1 MLPQSTHWSFE
12 KKRIPL
18 LFGIMAVLF
27 VIVGQL
33 QSWNLSLAILNLC
46 LISAIMTLGAN
57 IQWGYAGIVNFGI
70 MGFAALGGLAGVLV
84 SMPPVQAGWQ
94 AGGIGLLSGGVI
106 IVLTS
111 VLAVFVWGR
120 IKHITRWRYWM
131 MTAVILSGYLVMRA
145 IVDPAVEAIESI
157 ESAKA
162 GHIGGLNL
170 PILVSWVVGGIFAA
184 GAAYV
189 IGRISL
195 GLRSDYLA
203 IATLGISEIVIYVLK
218 NEDWLARGV
227 KNVNGLPRPVPYEI
241 DLQAEQWVINLA
253 SRFDTDVPEMSSII
267 VKLSYAGLFTI
278 VLLMLF
284 WLFETALRSPWG
296 RMMRAIRDN
305 EVAANAMGKHVT
317 AKHLQ
322 VFVLGSAVV
331 GLAGAMLTTLDGQF
345 TPASYLPLRFTFLIW
360 IMVIVGGSG
369 NNFGSILGGFV
380 IWFFWIEAEPLG
392 LWLMDVITA
401 PLPESSALRGHLLA
415 SAAHMRLMTM
425 GLIMLLMLR
434 FAPQGLIP
442 ETKR

>member
-1 MLPQSTHWSFE
+1 MIKSAIFSQNRTSFLFAVMA
-12 KKRIPL
+12 L
-18 LFGIMAVLF
+18 LL
-27 VIVGQL
+27 VIVGQM

-46 LISAIMTLGAN
+46 LISAIMTLGVN

-84 SMPPVQAGWQ
+84 SMPPVEAGWQ
-94 AGGIGLLSGGVI
+94 AGGLGLLGGGAVAI
-106 IVLTS
+106 LTA

-120 IKHITRWRYWM
+120 VKANMRWRYWI
-131 MTAVILSGYLVMRA
+131 MTAVIMAGYLVMRM
-145 IVDPAVEAIESI
+145 IVDPAVAAIEAI

-170 PILVSWVVGGIFAA
+170 PILVSWVVGGLFAA

-189 IGRISL
+189 IGKISL

-241 DLQAEQWVINLA
+241 DLQAKQWVIDLA
-253 SRFDTDVPEMSSII
+253 ARLHTDVPELSSII
-267 VKLSYAGLFTI
+267 VKLSYAALFTA
-278 VLLMLF
+278 VLLALF

-380 IWFFWIEAEPLG
+380 IWFFWVESEPLG
-392 LWLMDVITA
+392 LWLMDVITS
-401 PLPESSALRGHLLA
+401 PLAEDSGLRSHLLA

-425 GLIMLLMLR
+425 GLLMLLMLR

>member
-1 MLPQSTHWSFE
+1 MIKSAIFSQNRTF
-12 KKRIPL
+12 
-18 LFGIMAVLF
+18 VLF
-27 VIVGQL
+27 AVMALLLVLVGQM

-46 LISAIMTLGAN
+46 LISAIMTLGVN

-84 SMPPVQAGWQ
+84 SMPPVEAGWQ
-94 AGGIGLLSGGVI
+94 VGGLGLLSGGAVAI
-106 IVLTS
+106 LTA

-120 IKHITRWRYWM
+120 VKANMRWRYWI
-131 MTAVILSGYLVMRA
+131 MTAVIMAGYLVMRM
-145 IVDPAVEAIESI
+145 IVDPAVAAIEAI

-170 PILVSWVVGGIFAA
+170 PILVSWVVGGLFAA

-189 IGRISL
+189 IGKISL

-241 DLQAEQWVINLA
+241 DLQAKQWVIDLA
-253 SRFDTDVPEMSSII
+253 ARLHTDVPELSSII
-267 VKLSYAGLFTI
+267 VKLSYAALFTA
-278 VLLMLF
+278 VLLALF

-380 IWFFWIEAEPLG
+380 IWFFWVESEPLG
-392 LWLMDVITA
+392 LWLMDVITS
-401 PLPESSALRGHLLA
+401 PLAEDSGLRSHLLA

-425 GLIMLLMLR
+425 GLLMLLMLR

>member
-1 MLPQSTHWSFE
+1 MTMMKSDIFNRNRTS
-12 KKRIPL
+12 
-18 LFGIMAVLF
+18 VLF
-27 VIVGQL
+27 AVMALMLVLVGQM

-46 LISAIMTLGAN
+46 LISAIMTLGVN

-84 SMPPVQAGWQ
+84 SMPPVEAGWQ
-94 AGGIGLLSGGVI
+94 AGGLGLLGGGAVA
-106 IVLTS
+106 VLTA

-120 IKHITRWRYWM
+120 VKANIRWRYWI
-131 MTAVILSGYLVMRA
+131 MTAVIMTGYLVMRMV
-145 IVDPAVEAIESI
+145 VDPAVAAIEAI

-170 PILVSWVVGGIFAA
+170 PILISWVVGGLFAA

-189 IGRISL
+189 IGKISL

-241 DLQAEQWVINLA
+241 DLQTKQWVIDLA
-253 SRFDTDVPEMSSII
+253 GRLSTDVPELSSII
-267 VKLSYAGLFTI
+267 VKLCYAALFTA
-278 VLLMLF
+278 VLLALF

-380 IWFFWIEAEPLG
+380 IWFFWVESEPLG
-392 LWLMDVITA
+392 LWLMDVITS
-401 PLPESSALRGHLLA
+401 PLAETSGLRSHLLA

-425 GLIMLLMLR
+425 GLLMLLMLR

>member
-1 MLPQSTHWSFE
+1 MTMMKSDIFNRNRTSILFAVMALML
-12 KKRIPL
+12 
-18 LFGIMAVLF
+18 VL
-27 VIVGQL
+27 VGQM

-46 LISAIMTLGAN
+46 LISAIMTLGVN

-84 SMPPVQAGWQ
+84 SMPPVEAGWQ
-94 AGGIGLLSGGVI
+94 AGGLGLLGGGAVA
-106 IVLTS
+106 VLTA

-120 IKHITRWRYWM
+120 VKANIRWRYWI
-131 MTAVILSGYLVMRA
+131 MTAVIMTGYLVMRMV
-145 IVDPAVEAIESI
+145 VDPAVAAIEAI

-170 PILVSWVVGGIFAA
+170 PILISWVVGGLFAA

-189 IGRISL
+189 IGKISL

-241 DLQAEQWVINLA
+241 DLQTKQWVIDLA
-253 SRFDTDVPEMSSII
+253 GRLSADVPELSSII
-267 VKLSYAGLFTI
+267 VKLCYAALFTA
-278 VLLMLF
+278 VLLALF

-380 IWFFWIEAEPLG
+380 IWFFWVESEPLG
-392 LWLMDVITA
+392 LWLMDVITS
-401 PLPESSALRGHLLA
+401 PLAETSGLRSHLLA

-425 GLIMLLMLR
+425 GLLMLLMLR

>member
-1 MLPQSTHWSFE
+1 MTMMKSDIFNRNRTSILFAVMALML
-12 KKRIPL
+12 
-18 LFGIMAVLF
+18 VL
-27 VIVGQL
+27 VGQM

-46 LISAIMTLGAN
+46 LISAIMTLGVN

-84 SMPPVQAGWQ
+84 SMPPVEAGWQ
-94 AGGIGLLSGGVI
+94 AGGLGLLGGGAVA
-106 IVLTS
+106 VLTA

-120 IKHITRWRYWM
+120 VKANIRWRYWI
-131 MTAVILSGYLVMRA
+131 MTAVIMTGYLVMRMV
-145 IVDPAVEAIESI
+145 VDPAVAAIEAI

-170 PILVSWVVGGIFAA
+170 PILISWVVGGLFAA

-189 IGRISL
+189 IGKISL

-241 DLQAEQWVINLA
+241 DLQTKQWVIDLA
-253 SRFDTDVPEMSSII
+253 GRLSTDVPELSSII
-267 VKLSYAGLFTI
+267 VKLCYAALFTA
-278 VLLMLF
+278 VLLALF

-380 IWFFWIEAEPLG
+380 IWFFWVESEPLG
-392 LWLMDVITA
+392 LWLMDVITS
-401 PLPESSALRGHLLA
+401 PLAETSGLRSHLLA

-425 GLIMLLMLR
+425 GLLMLLMLR

>member
-1 MLPQSTHWSFE
+1 MIKSAIFSQNRTS
-12 KKRIPL
+12 
-18 LFGIMAVLF
+18 VLF
-27 VIVGQL
+27 AVMALLLVLVGQM

-46 LISAIMTLGAN
+46 LISAIMTLGVN

-84 SMPPVQAGWQ
+84 SMPPVEAGWQ
-94 AGGIGLLSGGVI
+94 AGGLGLLGGGAVAI
-106 IVLTS
+106 LTA

-120 IKHITRWRYWM
+120 VKANMRWRYWI
-131 MTAVILSGYLVMRA
+131 MTAVIMAGYLVMRM
-145 IVDPAVEAIESI
+145 IVDPAVAAIEAI

-170 PILVSWVVGGIFAA
+170 PILVSWVVGGLFAA

-189 IGRISL
+189 IGKISL

-241 DLQAEQWVINLA
+241 DLQAKQWVIDLA
-253 SRFDTDVPEMSSII
+253 ARLHTDVPELSSII
-267 VKLSYAGLFTI
+267 VKLSYAALFTA
-278 VLLMLF
+278 VLLALF

-380 IWFFWIEAEPLG
+380 IWFFWVESEPLG
-392 LWLMDVITA
+392 LWLMDVITS
-401 PLPESSALRGHLLA
+401 PLAEDSGLRSHLLA

-425 GLIMLLMLR
+425 GLLMLLMLR

>member
-1 MLPQSTHWSFE
+1 
-12 KKRIPL
+12 
-18 LFGIMAVLF
+18 MAVLF

-94 AGGIGLLSGGVI
+94 AGGMGLLGGGVI

-253 SRFDTDVPEMSSII
+253 SRLDTDVPEMSSII
-267 VKLSYAGLFTI
+267 VKLTYAGL
-278 VLLMLF
+278 
-284 WLFETALRSPWG
+284 LR
-296 RMMRAIRDN
+296 
-305 EVAANAMGKHVT
+305 
-317 AKHLQ
+317 L
-322 VFVLGSAVV
+322 
-331 GLAGAMLTTLDGQF
+331 
-345 TPASYLPLRFTFLIW
+345 SY
-360 IMVIVGGSG
+360 
-369 NNFGSILGGFV
+369 
-380 IWFFWIEAEPLG
+380 
-392 LWLMDVITA
+392 
-401 PLPESSALRGHLLA
+401 
-415 SAAHMRLMTM
+415 
-425 GLIMLLMLR
+425 
-434 FAPQGLIP
+434 
-442 ETKR
+442 